1 MIKVT
6 SSISRK
12 NYPAVKGKAHLG
24 VASAALCIHWYQGL
38 MDTAQLPATVE
49 LASISDLTPAIILC
63 HKNRTFGDLLWGQ
76 ERAACW
82 AKLQWALVA
91 VVEMS
96 LTGWVWVLLAVHGA
110 CVCILKCLGASTQK
124 NQLSWQLLPEF
135 HKKIFGKSHADM
147 FILLAVRMS
156 KCESWMLSF
165 SLNGAIVTTHEI
177 WQNKYIF
184 THDFCQTHINPLFI
198 CCPKWL

>member
-12 NYPAVKGKAHLG
+12 NYPAVEGKAHLG
-24 VASAALCIHWYQGL
+24 VARATLCIHWYQGL
-38 MDTAQLPATVE
+38 TDTAQLPAAAE
-49 LASISDLTPAIILC
+49 PASIADLTPAIILC
-63 HKNRTFGDLLWGQ
+63 HKTRTFGGLLWGQ
-76 ERAACW
+76 ERSVWW
-82 AKLQWALVA
+82 AKLQWALAA

-96 LTGWVWVLLAVHGA
+96 LTGWGGFCWLCMVHVCAYSNVLVPPLE
-110 CVCILKCLGASTQK
+110 S
-124 NQLSWQLLPEF
+124 QLCWQLLPEF

-165 SLNGAIVTTHEI
+165 SLNGAIATTHEI

-198 CCPKWL
+198 CCLKWL